1 MTAVNEDTS
10 YIMLDST
17 ISPGLLGLPADV
29 IVLILASWSDIDSLK
44 ALRASCWYICQSFKE
59 AEATICSSVITAQI
73 GSAFVPEAAVALAAR
88 KLPRENIPTFEL
100 FVGQHLES
108 PRSICPPL
116 SLTDANSIDDLAYH
130 VEYFSNRAC
139 KYLFPLRQS
148 YGSQPETSVAERIRI
163 KRALYTFE
171 MFCHLFTRQQAYVL
185 PLVRE
190 SESCRINMAWARC
203 YDVFAAHEVEQL
215 SCIEYML
222 TQDIR
227 VALKCNPLIATDH
240 VIGDRRIEEILSRGL
255 CYVRKIINAS
265 RIPKVMVELLP
276 RAPGHPELPLLREEF
291 VYRYT
296 ELFRPHPPS
305 GVGRSTKL
313 RDYPEQVKAAFLRRF
328 LRSARFPDHD
338 AGPSKVF
345 LYVHEGKTLAVGR
358 SRFHDADFW
367 VWGYVF
373 WDLAR
378 LARLGVFSESEAD
391 PNDESLLRVDV
402 REAIQHLKGTRNE

>member
-227 VALKCNPLIATDH
+227 V
-240 VIGDRRIEEILSRGL
+240 GMR
-255 CYVRKIINAS
+255 
-265 RIPKVMVELLP
+265 
-276 RAPGHPELPLLREEF
+276 
-291 VYRYT
+291 
-296 ELFRPHPPS
+296 
-305 GVGRSTKL
+305 
-313 RDYPEQVKAAFLRRF
+313 
-328 LRSARFPDHD
+328 
-338 AGPSKVF
+338 GPSSLSGYIDGKV
-345 LYVHEGKTLAVGR
+345 
-358 SRFHDADFW
+358 
-367 VWGYVF
+367 
-373 WDLAR
+373 R
-378 LARLGVFSESEAD
+378 LL
-391 PNDESLLRVDV
+391 NW
-402 REAIQHLKGTRNE
+402 I